1 MDVTMHRRY
10 ATRRFGCDTPGADR
24 TGQVTA
30 GQKSSVKLD
39 NVADGQKRAW
49 ASLRVPE
56 LAVPVEG
63 VAHKL
68 TNAPSPIDGLRMEL
82 RAKIRTSLARN
93 AIQDPHAVLVRVAS
107 GRGVWST
114 KL

>member
-1 MDVTMHRRY
+1 
-10 ATRRFGCDTPGADR
+10 
-24 TGQVTA
+24 
-30 GQKSSVKLD
+30 
-39 NVADGQKRAW
+39 
-49 ASLRVPE
+49 VPE

-107 GRGVWST
+107 GRGVLST